1 MRAHE
6 ENRSSADRTPAP
18 VRSATPVPPL
28 LTLQR
33 AAGNAA
39 VTRAIEEAR
48 HEHGP
53 DCGHTASAVQREA
66 VQRDAVPNEAD
77 GPAVQRRSSVYDAI
91 SSPGSPLAGHIRS
104 KAEQAYGMSFAHVR
118 VHSGPV
124 AQRSALEY
132 GARAYTTGSDIVVGE
147 QGVDDETLFHEID
160 HVHQQ
165 STGPVAG
172 ADDGSGARVSDP
184 GDPFER
190 RAGDNGRRMAQGQ
203 APDLGDIA

>member
-6 ENRSSADRTPAP
+6 ENHASADRKPAP
-18 VRSATPVPPL
+18 ARSVAPVPPL
-28 LTLQR
+28 LALQR

-39 VTRAIEEAR
+39 VTRAIEAAR

-53 DCGHTASAVQREA
+53 DCGHEAPEVQREA
-66 VQRDAVPNEAD
+66 AGQPS
-77 GPAVQRRSSVYDAI
+77 VQRRSSVFDAV
-91 SSPGSPLAGHIRS
+91 GSPASPLQPHIRA
-104 KAEQAYGMSFAHVR
+104 KAEQAYGMSFSHVR
-118 VHSGPV
+118 VHTGPV

-132 GARAYTTGSDIVVGE
+132 GARAYTSGSDIVVGA

-184 GDPFER
+184 GDAFEL
-190 RAGDNGRRMAQGQ
+190 RAAANGRRMAQGE
-203 APDLGDIA
+203 APDLGGV

>member
-6 ENRSSADRTPAP
+6 ENHSSADRKAAPA
-18 VRSATPVPPL
+18 RSAAPVPPL
-28 LTLQR
+28 LALQR

-39 VTRAIEEAR
+39 VTRAVQEAR

-53 DCGHTASAVQREA
+53 DCGHQAAQSGQETAGQ
-66 VQRDAVPNEAD
+66 
-77 GPAVQRRSSVYDAI
+77 PAVQRRASVYDAI
-91 SSPGSPLAGHIRS
+91 SSPGSPLAPHIQS
-104 KAEQAYGMSFAHVR
+104 KAEQAYGMSFSHVR

-132 GARAYTTGSDIVVGE
+132 GARAYTTGSDIVVGD
-147 QGVDDETLFHEID
+147 QGLDDETLFHEID

-165 STGPVAG
+165 SSGPVSG

-184 GDPFER
+184 GDSFEL
-190 RAGDNGRRMAQGQ
+190 RAAANGRRMAQGQ
-203 APDLGDIA
+203 APDLGA